1 MVRQTHL
8 AHGAPVFREPGG
20 VASATIAD
28 LTTQTWQSA
37 HDYLRALPNGTKGKI
52 KKLKF
57 DGLDFGDIV
66 QALNARFT
74 LNPSGARKFRSL
86 SQVGLVAARKPKRL
100 LVNIG
105 ANNGLWDIA
114 FEANPRGRVVFRHD
128 LKVLARQLSAL
139 PAEVEHIYF
148 NNLGLPSSV
157 PNLMPL
163 PDLIERDETNKPGK
177 GKYYRRYEN
186 RFGFGYGSMTG
197 RQLEALD
204 RHVTKVNA
212 QARKILEDAFAGDKR
227 LHFVDLAA
235 LLQSYDSKHQKRTAK
250 NVVKLAN
257 RKTITNVMTEGG
269 LLGGFGRGGSQGL
282 DGMHPTV
289 VGYGLMAQQ
298 VLDAITKAEPGVSA
312 TRIDLNK
319 AFRRDKLLNDIPKI
333 WGLGLWLWR
342 DIRRALAGQALSPA
356 DGDHEKAFCEVMAA
370 CAQTVGRRGR

>member
-1 MVRQTHL
+1 MERWLRKLPDLGDIKADL
-8 AHGAPVFREPGG
+8 AKNTDYWFEKPASPTGRLFFENLA

-37 HDYLRALPNGTKGKI
+37 HDYLRALPNGTKSKI

-57 DGLDFGDIV
+57 DGLAFGDIV

-74 LNPSGARKFRSL
+74 LNPSGKRAFRSL
-86 SQVGLVAARKPKRL
+86 SQLGLVAARQPRRL

-114 FEANPRGRVVFRHD
+114 FEANPRGRVVFRRD
-128 LKVLARQLSAL
+128 LKALARQLSAL
-139 PAEVEHIYF
+139 PADVEHIYF

-163 PDLIERDETNKPGK
+163 PDLIEQHETNKPGK

-197 RQLEALD
+197 QQLERLD

-212 QARKILEDAFAGDKR
+212 QAREILEDAFAGDKR

-235 LLQSYDSKHQKRTAK
+235 LLQSYDSKHQKRTAR

-257 RKTITNVMTEGG
+257 GKTITNVMTEGDFLG
-269 LLGGFGRGGSQGL
+269 LFGGFRRGGSQGL

-289 VGYGLMAQQ
+289 VGYGLMAHR
-298 VLDAITKAEPGVSA
+298 VISLFP
-312 TRIDLNK
+312 
-319 AFRRDKLLNDIPKI
+319 
-333 WGLGLWLWR
+333 
-342 DIRRALAGQALSPA
+342 ALA
-356 DGDHEKAFCEVMAA
+356 
-370 CAQTVGRRGR
+370 